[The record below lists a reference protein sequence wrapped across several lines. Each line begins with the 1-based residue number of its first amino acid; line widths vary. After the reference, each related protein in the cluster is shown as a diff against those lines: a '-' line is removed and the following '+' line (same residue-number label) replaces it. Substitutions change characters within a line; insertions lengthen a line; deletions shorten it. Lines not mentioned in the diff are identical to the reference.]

1 MKGPGSMQAGS
12 PLSET
17 SLVKPRMRGLFGLG
31 WDYCVIRLAE
41 FSGLVGG
48 AIGTVLGLLAS
59 LLITLVVA
67 RTSEPEPT
75 KSFIEFASL
84 LSLGYLCLVIGSWR
98 GRDMRQVQ

>member
-17 SLVKPRMRGLFGLG
+17 SLVKPRMRGLFDLG
-31 WDYCVIRLAE
+31 WDYFVIRLALFGASVALCFAVSPFNFHGLPAAGLGFFIAMVILLAELRLRRAE

-59 LLITLVVA
+59 LL
-67 RTSEPEPT
+67 
-75 KSFIEFASL
+75 
-84 LSLGYLCLVIGSWR
+84 
-98 GRDMRQVQ
+98 